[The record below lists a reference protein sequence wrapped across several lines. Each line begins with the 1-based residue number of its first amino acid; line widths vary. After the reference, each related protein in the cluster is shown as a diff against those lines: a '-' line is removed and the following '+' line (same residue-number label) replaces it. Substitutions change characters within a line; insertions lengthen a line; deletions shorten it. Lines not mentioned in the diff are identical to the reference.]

1 MKTTLRFITPGQ
13 ALRLLSIQR
22 VLIRHGLDEIVFA
35 THLFRPVRFLFYLLP
50 WNWFRRSQA
59 SRAERMRMALEDLG
73 PIYVKFGQ
81 LLSTR
86 GDLLP
91 QDMAA
96 EFSRLQDHVPP
107 FPGDQARAIIEQALG
122 GRLEDHFHEFDDT
135 PLASASIAQ
144 VHAAVCHDGRRVI
157 VKVVRPGIGRT
168 IRRDLGLI
176 WILAQLAEKYAPGGH
191 FMRPTNVVREFERTI
206 WNELDLL
213 REAASA
219 SQLRRNFID
228 SDVLYVPE
236 VHWDLSHHDVLVM
249 ERISGIPVRDVEA
262 LEAAGMDLKWLAE
275 AGIEAFF
282 TMVFRDSFFH
292 ADMHPGNIFVSHP
305 EADKPPRFILVD
317 FGIMSSLSEYDQ
329 RYLAENF
336 LAFLDRDYQR
346 VAELHVESGWVPP
359 YTRVDEFEFAIRSV
373 CEPLLDRPMRE
384 ISIGD
389 LLLRLFQTARQFN
402 MEILPQ
408 LLLLQKT
415 LVNVEGL
422 GRSLYAD
429 VDLWQ
434 TARPLLDSWMN
445 ERLGVR
451 GLYKSTK
458 RNLPLWIDRLP
469 SLPNKAIHVLERLH
483 ENRLQMEMRSDQLDD
498 IKREIRRHSQRTIY
512 AVSGSVFVLAA
523 AVIFGLDSQPA
534 MFAGIPAIAWLL
546 GLGGLGLLFVSLR
559 E

>member
-1 MKTTLRFITPGQ
+1 MRLVTPGQ
-13 ALRLLSIQR
+13 ALRLIAIQR
-22 VLIRHGLDEIVFA
+22 VLIRHGLDEIIFA
-35 THLFRPVRFLFYLLP
+35 THLFRPIRFLFFLLP
-50 WNWFRRSQA
+50 WNWFRRLKG
-59 SRAERMRMALEDLG
+59 SRGERMRQALEDLG

-86 GDLLP
+86 RDVLP
-91 QDMAA
+91 EEMAE

-107 FPGDQARAIIEQALG
+107 FPGEQARAIIEASLG
-122 GRLEDHFHEFDDT
+122 GRLEDHFREFEDT

-144 VHAAVCHDGRRVI
+144 VHAAVRHDGQRVI
-157 VKVVRPGIGRT
+157 VKVVRPGIGKV

-176 WILAQLAEKYAPGGH
+176 WILAEMAERYAPGGR
-191 FMRPTNVVREFERTI
+191 FMRPTNVVREFERTL

-219 SQLRRNFID
+219 SQLRRNFLG

-249 ERISGIPVRDVEA
+249 ERIAGIPVRDTRTLEEA
-262 LEAAGMDLKWLAE
+262 GFDLKWLAE

-292 ADMHPGNIFVSHP
+292 ADMHPGNIFVSYP
-305 EADKPPRFILVD
+305 EAGKPPRFIVVD

-422 GRSLYAD
+422 GRSLYPD
-429 VDLWQ
+429 VDLWK
-434 TARPLLDSWMN
+434 TARPLLDRWMN
-445 ERLGVR
+445 ERLGMK
-451 GLYKSTK
+451 GLYKATR

-469 SLPNKAIHVLERLH
+469 SVPNKAIHVLERLH
-483 ENRLQMEMRSDQLDD
+483 EGRLQMEMRSEQLED
-498 IKREIRRHSQRTIY
+498 IKQEIRRHSQRTIY
-512 AVSGSVFVLAA
+512 AVAGSVFVLAA
-523 AVIFGLDSQPA
+523 AVVFGLDGFQPA
-534 MFAGIPAIAWLL
+534 MVGGAPAVTWLL
-546 GLGGLGLLFVSLR
+546 GVAGIGLLVVSLR

>member
-1 MKTTLRFITPGQ
+1 MRLVTPGQ
-13 ALRLLSIQR
+13 ALRLFAIQK
-22 VLIRHGLDEIVFA
+22 VLIRHGLDEIILA
-35 THLFRPVRFLFYLLP
+35 THLFRPIRFLFYLLP
-50 WNWFRRSQA
+50 WNWFGRR
-59 SRAERMRMALEDLG
+59 RGTRGERIRQALEDLG

-86 GDLLP
+86 RDLLP
-91 QDMAA
+91 EEMVA
-96 EFSRLQDHVPP
+96 ELSQLQDHVPP
-107 FPGDQARAIIEQALG
+107 FPGAQARALVETALG
-122 GRLEDHFHEFDDT
+122 GRLVDHFSDFDEE

-144 VHAAVCHDGRRVI
+144 VHAATRIDGQRVI
-157 VKVVRPGIGRT
+157 VKVVRPGIGKT

-176 WILAQLAEKYAPGGH
+176 WILAEMAEKYAPGGR
-191 FMRPTNVVREFERTI
+191 FMRPTNVVREFERTL
-206 WNELDLL
+206 WNELDML

-219 SQLRRNFID
+219 SQLRRNFIG

-249 ERISGIPVRDVEA
+249 ERISGIPVRDIEA
-262 LEAAGMDLKWLAE
+262 LKEAGIDLKWLAE

-292 ADMHPGNIFVSHP
+292 ADMHPGNIFVSYP
-305 EADKPPRFILVD
+305 TADKPPRFIVVD

-415 LVNVEGL
+415 LVNIEGL
-422 GRSLYAD
+422 GRSLYPD
-429 VDLWQ
+429 VDLWR
-434 TARPLLDSWMN
+434 TARPLLDRWMN
-445 ERLGVR
+445 ERLGIS
-451 GLYKSTK
+451 GLYKSTR

-469 SLPNKAIHVLERLH
+469 GLPNKVIHVLERIH
-483 ENRLQMEMRSDQLDD
+483 EGRLQMEMRSEQLDD
-498 IKREIRRHSQRTIY
+498 IKYEIRRHSQRTIY
-512 AVSGSVFVLAA
+512 AVAGSVFILAA
-523 AVIFGLDSQPA
+523 AVVLGLADSQPQIMGGA
-534 MFAGIPAIAWLL
+534 PLLTWLL
-546 GLGGLGLLFVSLR
+546 GLGGMSLLAISLKD
-559 E
+559 

>member
-1 MKTTLRFITPGQ
+1 MRRFVTPGQ

-22 VLIRHGLDEIVFA
+22 VLIRHGLDEVVFA
-35 THLFRPVRFLFYLLP
+35 THLFRPIRFLFYLLP
-50 WNWFRRSQA
+50 WNWLRRPQGT
-59 SRAERMRMALEDLG
+59 RAERMRRALEELG
-73 PIYVKFGQ
+73 PIYVKLGQ

-91 QDMAA
+91 EDMAA

-107 FPGDQARAIIEQALG
+107 FPGEQARTIVEHALAG
-122 GRLEDHFHEFDDT
+122 PLDDHFSEFDEI

-144 VHAAVCHDGRRVI
+144 VHAAVRHDGRRVI
-157 VKVVRPGIGRT
+157 VKVVRPGIAKT

-176 WILAQLAEKYAPGGH
+176 WVLAQMAERYAPGGH
-191 FMRPTNVVREFERTI
+191 FMRPTNVVREFERTL

-219 SQLRRNFID
+219 SQLRRNFLN

-249 ERISGIPVRDVEA
+249 ERISGIPVRDVES
-262 LEAAGMDLKWLAE
+262 LEAAGLDLKRLAE
-275 AGIEAFF
+275 AGIETFF

-305 EADKPPRFILVD
+305 QDDQSPRFILVD
-317 FGIMSSLSEYDQ
+317 FGIMSSLSEHDQ

-346 VAELHVESGWVPP
+346 VADLHVESGWVPP
-359 YTRVDEFEFAIRSV
+359 NTRVDEFEFAIRSV

-429 VDLWQ
+429 VDLWK
-434 TARPLLDSWMN
+434 TARPLLDRWMK

-451 GLYKSTK
+451 GLYKSTR

-483 ENRLQMEMRSDQLDD
+483 EGRLRMEMRSEQLDE

-523 AVIFGLDSQPA
+523 AVIFSLDTGAPMVAGMPA
-534 MFAGIPAIAWLL
+534 LSWLL
-546 GLGGLGLLFVSLR
+546 GIGGLGLLFISLFD
-559 E
+559 

>member
-1 MKTTLRFITPGQ
+1 MKLVTPGQ

-35 THLFRPVRFLFYLLP
+35 THLFRPIRFLFYILP
-50 WNWFRRSQA
+50 WNWFRRQRGT
-59 SRAERMRMALEDLG
+59 RAERMRLALEDLG

-91 QDMAA
+91 VDMAA

-107 FPGDQARAIIEQALG
+107 FPGAQARTMIEDALG
-122 GRLEDHFHEFDDT
+122 GKLEDYFTEFDET

-144 VHAAVCHDGRRVI
+144 VHAAVRHDGRRVI
-157 VKVVRPGIGRT
+157 VKVVRPGIGKT

-176 WILAQLAEKYAPGGH
+176 WILAQMAERYAPGGH
-191 FMRPTNVVREFERTI
+191 FMRPTNVVKEFERI
-206 WNELDLL
+206 LWNELDLL

-219 SQLRRNFID
+219 SQLRRNFFG

-249 ERISGIPVRDVEA
+249 ERISGIPVRDVQA
-262 LEAAGMDLKWLAE
+262 LTAAGVDLKWLAE

-292 ADMHPGNIFVSHP
+292 ADMHPGNIFISYP
-305 EADKPPRFILVD
+305 ESDKPPRFILVD

-422 GRSLYAD
+422 GRSLYPD
-429 VDLWQ
+429 VDLWK
-434 TARPLLDSWMN
+434 TARPLLDRWMK

-451 GLYKSTK
+451 GLYKSSR

-483 ENRLQMEMRSDQLDD
+483 EGRLQLEMRSDQLNE
-498 IKREIRRHSQRTIY
+498 IRREIRRHSQRTIY
-512 AVSGSVFVLAA
+512 ALSGSVFVLAA
-523 AVIFGLDSQPA
+523 AVIFGVDSQPV
-534 MFAGIPAIAWLL
+534 MLAGVPAVTWLL
-546 GLGGLGLLFVSLR
+546 GVVGLGLLFRSLR
-559 E
+559 D

>member
-1 MKTTLRFITPGQ
+1 MRLMTPGQ
-13 ALRLLSIQR
+13 ALRLFAIQK
-22 VLIRHGLDEIVFA
+22 VLIRHGLDEIILA
-35 THLFRPVRFLFYLLP
+35 THLFRPLRFVLYLLP
-50 WNWFRRSQA
+50 WNWFRRWRGT
-59 SRAERMRMALEDLG
+59 RAERVRQALEELG

-86 GDLLP
+86 RDLLP
-91 QDMAA
+91 EDMAT
-96 EFSRLQDHVPP
+96 ELSQLQDHVPP
-107 FPGDQARAIIEQALG
+107 FSGTQARTIVENALG
-122 GRLEDHFHEFDDT
+122 GQLEDHFSDFDEI

-144 VHAAVCHDGRRVI
+144 VHAATRTDGQRVI
-157 VKVVRPGIGRT
+157 VKVVRPGIGKT

-176 WILAQLAEKYAPGGH
+176 WILAEMAEKYAPGGR
-191 FMRPTNVVREFERTI
+191 FMRPTNVVREFERI
-206 WNELDLL
+206 LWNELDLL

-219 SQLRRNFID
+219 SQLRRNFLG

-236 VHWDLSHHDVLVM
+236 IHWDLSHHDVLVM
-249 ERISGIPVRDVEA
+249 ERISGIPVGDLDA
-262 LEAAGMDLKWLAE
+262 LKQANIDLKWLAE

-292 ADMHPGNIFVSHP
+292 ADMHPGNIFVSYP
-305 EADKPPRFILVD
+305 TEDKPPRFIVVD
-317 FGIMSSLSEYDQ
+317 FGIMSSLSEFDQ

-359 YTRVDEFEFAIRSV
+359 HTRVDEFEFAIRSV

-422 GRSLYAD
+422 GRTLYPD
-429 VDLWQ
+429 VDLWK
-434 TARPLLDSWMN
+434 TARPLLDRWMN

-469 SLPNKAIHVLERLH
+469 SLPNKAIHVLERMH
-483 ENRLQMEMRSDQLDD
+483 EGQMQVVMRSEQLDD

-512 AVSGSVFVLAA
+512 AVAGSVFILAA
-523 AVIFGLDSQPA
+523 AVVLGLNDTQPQ
-534 MFAGIPAIAWLL
+534 MLAGTPILTWLL
-546 GLGGLGLLFVSLR
+546 GIGGIGLLVISLKD
-559 E
+559 